1 MFEGVCGA
9 TLSCLRLFE
18 KQPYR
23 VLGATL
29 SCLRV
34 FEEQPYL
41 V

>member
-9 TLSCLRLFE
+9 TLSCLRVFE

-34 FEEQPYL
+34 FEEQPD